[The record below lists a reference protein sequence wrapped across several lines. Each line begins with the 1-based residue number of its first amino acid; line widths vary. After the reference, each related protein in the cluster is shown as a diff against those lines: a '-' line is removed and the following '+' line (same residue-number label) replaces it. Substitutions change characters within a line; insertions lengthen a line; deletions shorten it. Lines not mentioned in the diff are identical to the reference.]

1 MAVERIRPVK
11 QFRATIAF
19 GPYSKGALMQPTGIY
34 RETLVR
40 RGYIEEVK
48 DEPLP
53 DVPVELD
60 NREIPRASL
69 RVRGAKR

>member
-1 MAVERIRPVK
+1 MAVARVRPQK
-11 QFRATIAF
+11 QFRAVMAF
-19 GPYSKGALMQPTGIY
+19 GPYSKGALLQPTGIY

-48 DEPLP
+48 DEPIP

-60 NREIPRASL
+60 NREIPRASFP
-69 RVRGAKR
+69 VRGKR